1 MPQSAYGQPQGG
13 ILWSVRRHLQQV
25 GDVTISERVSS
36 SDEIYDPLVV
46 DESLAVDVSPAVK
59 VLPAEWMIGSRQAFL
74 DVPWGS
80 THHPWSWYCR
90 LRPCWT
96 LAACLILHA
105 ESALQRTQ
113 KEAHGSFSEQSS
125 NDPRETKEF
134 EWRMCRWMAEN
145 GLHCTTSHCPKSL
158 TSLGQI
164 TVSYLE
170 HSFTFPYFTY
180 GRQVFHIRYRGQ
192 RIG

>member
-74 DVPWGS
+74 DVP
-80 THHPWSWYCR
+80 
-90 LRPCWT
+90 
-96 LAACLILHA
+96 
-105 ESALQRTQ
+105 
-113 KEAHGSFSEQSS
+113 
-125 NDPRETKEF
+125 
-134 EWRMCRWMAEN
+134 
-145 GLHCTTSHCPKSL
+145 
-158 TSLGQI
+158 
-164 TVSYLE
+164 
-170 HSFTFPYFTY
+170 
-180 GRQVFHIRYRGQ
+180 
-192 RIG
+192 